1 MDNEGIIDVEFE
13 ENSKKINGTS
23 KIRYTATQVA
33 DILDLP
39 VSRIRYYATVFSD
52 ILDIE
57 TSNGNRKYTE
67 STIKKLQYIVKLK
80 DEDGMTVQQI
90 RDYCEKYEFFNEE
103 GLIPQD
109 KPLAIDMFTEA
120 IKIEM
125 ANQLEVFRDEIK
137 KDIRNEMKDLL
148 MAQYQA
154 NDELKQSICV
164 SIDELVDEKLTNQMN
179 EIVKLQKEELRSTTE
194 ALNEVNMQLKE
205 LKETAYVSM
214 EEVKKISYKD
224 SKDGKLSKFWNWFN
238 K

>member
-1 MDNEGIIDVEFE
+1 MDNEEIIDVEFE
-13 ENSKKINGTS
+13 EGSKRIMGSS

-125 ANQLEVFRDEIK
+125 SNQLEMFRDEIK
-137 KDIRNEMKDLL
+137 KDIRNEMKDLI

-154 NDELKQSICV
+154 NDELKQNICI
-164 SIDELVDEKLTNQMN
+164 SIDELVDEKLSNQMN
-179 EIVKLQKEELRSTTE
+179 EITKLQKEELRSATE
-194 ALNEVNMQLKE
+194 TLNEVNRQLKE

-224 SKDGKLSKFWNWFN
+224 PKDGKLSKFWNWFN